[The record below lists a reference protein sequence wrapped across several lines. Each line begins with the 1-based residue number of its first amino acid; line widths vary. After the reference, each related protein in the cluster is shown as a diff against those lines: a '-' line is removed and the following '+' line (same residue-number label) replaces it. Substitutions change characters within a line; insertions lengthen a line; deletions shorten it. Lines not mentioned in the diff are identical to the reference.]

1 MKLQS
6 NNLLEQ
12 LTGNEIKTLTTQVK
26 ETVSKDCKK
35 SKKRIFS
42 AAEFWA
48 IQRRK
53 KILYTQ
59 RFAF

>member
-12 LTGNEIKTLTTQVK
+12 LTGNEIKTLTSQVK
-26 ETVSKDCKK
+26 ETVAKDSKK

-42 AAEFWA
+42 AAEVWA